1 MPDLPQP
8 LSLSLAQSAQ
18 RTKIKFACTVFFFI
32 SGFGYAAWASRI
44 PTIKQHLH
52 LSEAELGSILFAMP
66 VGLMATMPLTKY
78 LLGRFPSRSI
88 MIYGALLFNLALC
101 LTGWVAASWQL
112 VILLFAF
119 GSSRNLFNL
128 SLNAQAVSVQ
138 GLYETSIITTFH
150 GIWSL
155 AGFAGAAVGYL
166 MGRYNIGTAWH
177 LPFVGVSMILLALS
191 FYRNTLHVQP
201 VKTKEE
207 KVFAL
212 PDKHLLRFS
221 LICFVC
227 MACENTMYD
236 WSGIYFQQA
245 VHTSTQTATTGFV
258 VYMVA
263 MTLGRLAGDRL
274 VNRFGIQPILFYS
287 GVLITTGLAV
297 AVAFPY
303 PLTAAIG
310 FVLTGFGVSC
320 VVPLVFSL
328 AGKTKNLSSASALA
342 SISTIGYLG
351 FLLVPPTV
359 GYVAQAAGIRFSFG
373 LMAVLGSAIIWLMR
387 KGKKDKE

>member
-1 MPDLPQP
+1 MADLSRQLSITAPQ
-8 LSLSLAQSAQ
+8 LVSRKQV
-18 RTKIKFACTVFFFI
+18 KFASTVFFFI

-44 PTIKQHLH
+44 PTIKQELN
-52 LSEAELGSILFAMP
+52 LSEAQLGSVLFAMP

-78 LLGRFPSRSI
+78 LLGRFPSRQI
-88 MIYGALLFNLALC
+88 MLAGVLLFNLALC
-101 LTGWVAASWQL
+101 LTGWVSATWQL
-112 VILLFAF
+112 VALLFAF

-138 GLYETSIITTFH
+138 QLYEKSIITTFH

-155 AGFAGAAVGYL
+155 AGFAGAALGYL
-166 MGRYNIGTAWH
+166 MSRYNIGTAWH
-177 LPFVGVSMILLALS
+177 LPLVGLSMMVLAMS
-191 FYRNTLHVQP
+191 FFGRTLYQQP
-201 VKTKEE
+201 VKSKGE
-207 KVFAL
+207 KIFAL

-221 LICFVC
+221 FICFVS

-236 WSGIYFQQA
+236 WSGIYFHQA

-274 VNRFGIQPILFYS
+274 VNRFGIRPILFYS
-287 GVLITTGLAV
+287 GVLISTGLAM
-297 AVAFPY
+297 AVALPY
-303 PLTAAIG
+303 PVTAAVG
-310 FVLTGFGVSC
+310 FILTGFGVSC

-328 AGKTKNLSSASALA
+328 AGKTKSLNSASALA

-359 GYVAQAAGIRFSFG
+359 GYVAQAAGIRFSFA
-373 LMAVLGSAIIWLMR
+373 LMAALGTVIVWLMR
-387 KGKKDKE
+387 KSGPEE

>member
-1 MPDLPQP
+1 MPDLSQP
-8 LSLSLAQSAQ
+8 LSPAVPQKAS
-18 RTKIKFACTVFFFI
+18 RKKIKFACTVFFFI
-32 SGFGYAAWASRI
+32 SGLGYAAWASRI
-44 PTIKQHLH
+44 PTIKQQLH
-52 LSEAELGSILFAMP
+52 LSEAQLGSILFSMP

-88 MIYGALLFNLALC
+88 MLCGALIFNLALC
-101 LTGWVAASWQL
+101 LTGWVSTSWQL
-112 VILLFAF
+112 VVILFAF

-138 GLYETSIITTFH
+138 GLYENSIITTFH

-177 LPFVGVSMILLALS
+177 LLLVGLSMIALALS
-191 FYRNTLHVQP
+191 FYGSTLYQQP
-201 VKTKEE
+201 VKVKGE
-207 KVFAL
+207 KIFAL

-245 VHTSTQTATTGFV
+245 VHTTTQTATAGFV

-263 MTLGRLAGDRL
+263 MTLGRLVGDRL
-274 VNRFGIQPILFYS
+274 VNRFGIRPILFYS
-287 GVLITTGLAV
+287 GVLITTGLSL

-303 PLTAAIG
+303 PLTAAVG
-310 FVLTGFGVSC
+310 FILTGFGVSC

-328 AGKTKNLSSASALA
+328 AGKSKSLSSASALA

-359 GYVAQAAGIRFSFG
+359 GYVAQAAGIRLSFG
-373 LMAVLGSAIIWLMR
+373 LMAVLGSGIIWLMR
-387 KGKKDKE
+387 KKEE

>member
-1 MPDLPQP
+1 MADLSPQ
-8 LSLSLAQSAQ
+8 LSITTPQSISRKQ
-18 RTKIKFACTVFFFI
+18 VKFASTVFFFI

-44 PTIKQHLH
+44 PTIKQELN
-52 LSEAELGSILFAMP
+52 LSEAQLGSVLFAMP

-78 LLGRFPSRSI
+78 LLGRFPSRNI
-88 MIYGALLFNLALC
+88 MLAGALIFNLALC
-101 LTGWVAASWQL
+101 LTGWVSVTWQL
-112 VILLFAF
+112 VALLFAF

-138 GLYETSIITTFH
+138 QLYDKSIITTFH

-155 AGFAGAAVGYL
+155 AGFAGAALGYL

-177 LPFVGVSMILLALS
+177 LPLVGLSMMVLAMS
-191 FYRNTLHVQP
+191 FFGRTLYLQP
-201 VKTKEE
+201 VKGKAE
-207 KVFAL
+207 KIFAL
-212 PDKHLLRFS
+212 PDRHLLRFS
-221 LICFVC
+221 VICFVS

-274 VNRFGIQPILFYS
+274 VNRFGIRPILFYS
-287 GVLITTGLAV
+287 GVLISSGLAI
-297 AVAFPY
+297 AVALPY
-303 PLTAAIG
+303 PVTAAFG
-310 FVLTGFGVSC
+310 FILTGFGVSC

-328 AGKTKNLSSASALA
+328 AGKSKSLNSASALA

-359 GYVAQAAGIRFSFG
+359 GYVAQAAGIRLSFA
-373 LMAVLGSAIIWLMR
+373 LMAALGTGIIWLMR
-387 KGKKDKE
+387 TSKKED

>member
-1 MPDLPQP
+1 MADQSRQLSINAPQP
-8 LSLSLAQSAQ
+8 VSRRQV
-18 RTKIKFACTVFFFI
+18 KFASAVFFFI

-44 PTIKQHLH
+44 PTIKQQLN
-52 LSEAELGSILFAMP
+52 LSEAQLGSVLFAMP

-78 LLGRFPSRSI
+78 FLGRFPSRNI
-88 MIYGALLFNLALC
+88 MLAGALLFNLALC
-101 LTGWVAASWQL
+101 LTGWVAATWQL
-112 VILLFAF
+112 VALLFAF

-138 GLYETSIITTFH
+138 QLYEKSIITTFH

-155 AGFAGAAVGYL
+155 AGFAGAALGYL

-177 LPFVGVSMILLALS
+177 LPLVGLSMMVLAMS
-191 FYRNTLHVQP
+191 FFGNTLYLQP
-201 VKTKEE
+201 VKSQGE
-207 KVFAL
+207 KIFAL
-212 PDKHLLRFS
+212 PDRHLLRFS
-221 LICFVC
+221 IICFVS

-245 VHTSTQTATTGFV
+245 IHTSTQTATTGFV

-263 MTLGRLAGDRL
+263 MTIGRLAGDRL
-274 VNRFGIQPILFYS
+274 VNRFGIRPILFYS
-287 GVLITTGLAV
+287 GVLISSGLAI
-297 AVAFPY
+297 AVALPY
-303 PLTAAIG
+303 PVTAGLG
-310 FVLTGFGVSC
+310 FALTGFGVSC

-328 AGKTKNLSSASALA
+328 AGKSKSLNSASALA

-359 GYVAQAAGIRFSFG
+359 GYVAQAAGIRLSFA
-373 LMAVLGSAIIWLMR
+373 LMAALGTGIIWLMR
-387 KGKKDKE
+387 TAKNEE